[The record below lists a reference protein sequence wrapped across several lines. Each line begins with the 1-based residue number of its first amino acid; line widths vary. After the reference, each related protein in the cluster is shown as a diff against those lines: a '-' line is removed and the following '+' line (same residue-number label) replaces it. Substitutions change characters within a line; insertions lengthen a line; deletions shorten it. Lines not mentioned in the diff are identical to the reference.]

1 MPLEPDGL
9 VKTKSRVVRYWE
21 KNPLTILAL
30 VFILG
35 STFIFFEVKKLNTQL
50 IESTTIQSTRQYAQ
64 VLSEFRNIYT
74 SEVVAPMA
82 QAGIEISHDYKDKH
96 NAIPLPATLSL
107 LLGEKMGL
115 QGLDV
120 RVRLYS
126 AFPFPWR
133 EDTGGL
139 SGSFEKNAWL
149 QLKETPDQP
158 YVSVEEVNGK
168 LSVRYAVAD
177 IMRPKCVNCHN
188 NHPDTPRAGWQVGDV
203 RGVLEVTEPF
213 TQGIEHVNTIFVR
226 MVIMIS
232 SLLLVGMAG
241 FAVTVTTLKRNNSQL
256 DGLISQLGSE
266 IDVRKLVER
275 ELSESKNHAVIAK
288 EQADLAREEAVAA
301 NKAKSVFLANISHE
315 IRTPMNAILGYTQI
329 LQRDQKMN
337 KDQQKS
343 LSIVGKSGDHLL
355 GLIDDVL
362 DLSKI
367 EAGASEVKLK
377 PFDLMELC
385 STLSDM
391 FSLKAQQKGI
401 NWNID
406 TDLAC
411 TVMMVMGDQGKIRQ
425 VLINLVGNAI
435 KFTDQGE
442 VRFSLSCKQD
452 NLFCFSI
459 SDTGIGIEESHQSS
473 VFDAFNQGNISL
485 EYGGTGLGLTI
496 SKKYLKKMGS
506 ELKLDSALNQGAKF
520 YFDLLLPV
528 VKSALPIQSNLHIE
542 KLQAG
547 YSKRILVVDD
557 ISINR
562 TILHRML
569 SEVGFEVVEAINGQE
584 ALDIMDHDQFDLVFT
599 DLMMPVMD
607 GERFLEKMNVRY
619 SFIPVVA
626 ISASSTNNEQ
636 QYYLDKGFAS
646 YISKP
651 FQFDDIYQLLSDI
664 LKVKFDYLESGPGH
678 TEGFETRIEVEG
690 RKLSSQQIAK
700 LIQECESYRVTEVQN
715 LLTEFIKE
723 HPGNEN
729 FFAQLQHFVDC
740 YDLEGLIEFVSS
752 EADEQK

>member
-1 MPLEPDGL
+1 MPLEPDEL

>member
-1 MPLEPDGL
+1 MPLEPDEL

-139 SGSFEKNAWL
+139 SGNFEKNAWL

-406 TDLAC
+406 TDLAS

-442 VRFSLSCKQD
+442 VRFSLSCNQD
-452 NLFCFSI
+452 NIFCFSI

-528 VKSALPIQSNLHIE
+528 VESALPIQSNLHIE

-547 YSKRILVVDD
+547 HSKRILVVDD

-626 ISASSTNNEQ
+626 ISASSINNEQ

-651 FQFDDIYQLLSDI
+651 FQFDDIYQLLADI
-664 LKVKFDYLESGPGH
+664 LKVKFDYLESGPGQ
-678 TEGFETRIEVEG
+678 TEGFETSIEIEG
-690 RKLSSQQIAK
+690 KKLSSQQIAK

>member
-1 MPLEPDGL
+1 MPLEPDEL

-690 RKLSSQQIAK
+690 KKLSSQQIAK